1 MIEEMMTRTKVRP
14 SDPIFSLHSVDDS
27 ESSMRQ
33 VKQDD
38 HTYGHSFDEKKVE
51 GAQSR
56 MKSGPSTQQ
65 DFSEEE
71 ESSVEWVQGL
81 RFLRAEAKDS
91 HHELDLQQCA
101 SPLDKKR
108 TSLSNR
114 LKPMTIYE
122 ETDCDGKR
130 VNRGVE
136 EERVNS
142 SSSQEASDSLVRLP
156 ETSSLVI
163 SKANEGYPQKAP
175 ILYSSYHST
184 NSSSAEVLEMRPTS
198 SIGLT
203 MSTHDRN
210 DRSQHT
216 RSGLGQDRNAEE
228 SRALSSSLKHLGSK
242 CVGVCAS
249 CYSLMYRYSH
259 PVTSGT
265 QGTINTSNEEKNGN
279 QGTGPHTLYPPLSLP
294 PVIKYPAQWTTSGV
308 TSHTS
313 SESGT
318 PISETSPRGRRS
330 SSSSSPFVH
339 PSPDTHLMNYP
350 SYSLSR
356 CSSSI
361 SLPVCEE
368 LAEGSDSEVSLLSHS
383 YYHQSSSS
391 LAIDPV
397 GTSYDSNAL
406 HLQNHVSSGSV
417 MPMPSQ
423 LSDQPLGDF
432 ADHLINDWPTNTV
445 YHMPHA
451 SDIYGLGLFLS
462 PTSEEQLSR
471 GDGRHDNETNMIV
484 PSSRK
489 APKQK
494 IRKRQSKH
502 VESSDEEY
510 EEPSKEDG
518 EDEGEDED
526 DDSEDPDTKP
536 RRKASEF
543 ARSILMD
550 WLVAHQGERYRED
563 GHFLSFYRVSVFDR
577 SPLSHETRKRRTGS
591 TNGYENEADHALD
604 E

>member
-1 MIEEMMTRTKVRP
+1 MMTGTEVRP
-14 SDPIFSLHSVDDS
+14 SDPIFPLHSVDDS

-38 HTYGHSFDEKKVE
+38 HTDGHSFDEKKEE
-51 GAQSR
+51 GVQSR
-56 MKSGPSTQQ
+56 MKTGPSTQQ
-65 DFSEEE
+65 QQQQYFSEGE

-108 TSLSNR
+108 TSISSR
-114 LKPMTIYE
+114 LKPVMIYE
-122 ETDCDGKR
+122 ETDCDEKR
-130 VNRGVE
+130 INRGVE
-136 EERVNS
+136 EERVNNR
-142 SSSQEASDSLVRLP
+142 SQEASDDSLSVRLP
-156 ETSSLVI
+156 ETPSSVVA
-163 SKANEGYPQKAP
+163 SKANESYSQKAP
-175 ILYSSYHST
+175 ILYSSYHPT
-184 NSSSAEVLEMRPTS
+184 NPSSAEILEIQS
-198 SIGLT
+198 SSSLGLT

-216 RSGLGQDRNAEE
+216 SGLGQDRNVEE
-228 SRALSSSLKHLGSK
+228 SRALSSSLKYLGSK

-259 PVTSGT
+259 PVAPGT
-265 QGTINTSNEEKNGN
+265 QGTTNTSNEEKNGS
-279 QGTGPHTLYPPLSLP
+279 QGQGAALRTLYPQLSLP

-318 PISETSPRGRRS
+318 PISETPPRGRRS
-330 SSSSSPFVH
+330 SSSSSPFAY
-339 PSPDTHLMNYP
+339 PSPDTHLMNFP
-350 SYSLSR
+350 SYSISR

-368 LAEGSDSEVSLLSHS
+368 LAEGSDSEVSLLSPS

-391 LAIDPV
+391 LATDPV
-397 GTSYDSNAL
+397 VTSYDSNAL
-406 HLQNHVSSGSV
+406 HLQNHASSSSV
-417 MPMPSQ
+417 MPLSSQ
-423 LSDQPLGDF
+423 LSDQPMGDF
-432 ADHLINDWPTNTV
+432 ADHLINDWPANTI

-462 PTSEEQLSR
+462 PASEEQLPR
-471 GDGRHDNETNMIV
+471 GDGRHDNETNV
-484 PSSRK
+484 VVSSSRK

-518 EDEGEDED
+518 EDEGGEDED
-526 DDSEDPDTKP
+526 DDSEDPETKP
-536 RRKASEF
+536 RRKASEP
-543 ARSILMD
+543 S
-550 WLVAHQGERYRED
+550 
-563 GHFLSFYRVSVFDR
+563 
-577 SPLSHETRKRRTGS
+577 LSHKARKRRTCPTHGYMFPALLSIS
-591 TNGYENEADHALD
+591 TNLVKLAMI
-604 E
+604 